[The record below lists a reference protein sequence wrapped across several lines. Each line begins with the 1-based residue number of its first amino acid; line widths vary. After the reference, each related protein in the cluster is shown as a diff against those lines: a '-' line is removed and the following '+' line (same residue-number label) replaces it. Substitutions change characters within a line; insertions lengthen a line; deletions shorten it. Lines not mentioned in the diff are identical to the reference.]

1 MAVPPWTG
9 PVGLAHTVF
18 LLHAWRPFLH
28 CPFWSAWAPL
38 RGLHP
43 RVPGLQTPR
52 SEPLVQEGRASLPP
66 PPGPVRGQRL
76 DTLSRSQPHR
86 VRSPTLHGSK
96 AMPLAAL
103 HPPWLAPGVSLPLV
117 LGPGLG
123 VPRAW
128 IEPREV
134 VLAGQGSW
142 VLRATPGEKA
152 GAWGC
157 GRGFV
162 GGEGWN
168 GPRAAHWPRSL
179 PLGRAPLPGSTL
191 RLEGPWGC
199 QGAQRGRS

>member
-76 DTLSRSQPHR
+76 DTLSHSQPHR
-86 VRSPTLHGSK
+86 VRSPNPHGSK
-96 AMPLAAL
+96 AMLLAAPASYT
-103 HPPWLAPGVSLPLV
+103 HPGRLLASPSPWFWAQVWGSP
-117 LGPGLG
+117 GPGLG
-123 VPRAW
+123 
-128 IEPREV
+128 
-134 VLAGQGSW
+134 
-142 VLRATPGEKA
+142 ATPGEKA